1 MAAAT
6 RLTQYLKVSDNASA
20 AAVRLSL
27 NIACQTATLRDVKE
41 GSLTLVLPVNNANVA
56 GHINLSEMISAT
68 AKLIQQKKSSQLLYL
83 FGCLFNAL
91 STLPAKT
98 SLAAMSSVK
107 QLLSSFGTAVLRYG
121 GFLFVDAAGQ
131 KLIVSVCLLL
141 RTDTAVFKRHVGPL
155 PCNAFA
161 LFFRSAAP
169 PAGYTAPGSADEVEC
184 AKVWSTLDTA
194 RVDRPR
200 AMPVA
205 L

>member
-27 NIACQTATLRDVKE
+27 NIACQTATLCDVKE
-41 GSLTLVLPVNNANVA
+41 GSLTLVLPANNANVA
-56 GHINLSEMISAT
+56 GQMNLSEMISAT

-98 SLAAMSSVK
+98 SLAAVSSVK

-131 KLIVSVCLLL
+131 KLIVS
-141 RTDTAVFKRHVGPL
+141 D
-155 PCNAFA
+155 
-161 LFFRSAAP
+161 
-169 PAGYTAPGSADEVEC
+169 
-184 AKVWSTLDTA
+184 
-194 RVDRPR
+194 
-200 AMPVA
+200 
-205 L
+205 